1 MTPLVQHI
9 RAAGVERDTATS
21 WVSWL
26 QGTCKAY
33 QINTP
38 MRIAMFLAQIA
49 HESAGLTRLVEN
61 LNYSAEGLMRTWPK
75 RFPTMD
81 VAQQYAREPEKIA
94 NRVYADRMGNGD
106 ESSGDGWKY
115 RGRGLIQ
122 ITGKSNY
129 REFADAIGEDYVAD
143 PDLLRQPVNAALSAG
158 WFWAERGLN
167 RVADTGSVEA
177 VTKIINGGSHG
188 LADRQQRFAT
198 CLASFKPL

>member
-9 RAAGVERDTATS
+9 RAAGVEKDTATS

-61 LNYSAEGLMRTWPK
+61 LNYSAEGLMRTWPT
-75 RFPTMD
+75 RFPTLD

-94 NRVYADRMGNGD
+94 NRVYANRMGNGD
-106 ESSGDGWKY
+106 EASGDGWKY

-129 REFADAIGEDYVAD
+129 KEFADAIGEDYVAD

-158 WFWAERGLN
+158 WFWAERSIN

-177 VTKIINGGSHG
+177 VTKIINGGTHG
-188 LADRQQRFAT
+188 LADRQRRFAD
-198 CLASFKPL
+198 CLASFKRL

>member
-1 MTPLVQHI
+1 MTPLVQHV
-9 RAAGVERDTATS
+9 RAAGVEKDTATS

-61 LNYSAEGLMRTWPK
+61 LNYSAEGLMRTWPT
-75 RFPTMD
+75 RFPTLD

-94 NRVYADRMGNGD
+94 NRVYANRMGNGD
-106 ESSGDGWKY
+106 EASGDGWKY

-129 REFADAIGEDYVAD
+129 KEFADAIGEDYVAD

-158 WFWAERGLN
+158 WFWAERSIN

-177 VTKIINGGSHG
+177 VTKIINGGTHG
-188 LADRQQRFAT
+188 LADRQRRFAD
-198 CLASFKPL
+198 CLASFKRL

>member
-9 RAAGVERDTATS
+9 RAAGVEKDTATS

-61 LNYSAEGLMRTWPK
+61 LNYSAEGLMRTWPT
-75 RFPTMD
+75 RFPTLDM
-81 VAQQYAREPEKIA
+81 AQQYAREPEKIA
-94 NRVYADRMGNGD
+94 NRVYANRMGNGD
-106 ESSGDGWKY
+106 EASGDGWKY

-129 REFADAIGEDYVAD
+129 KEFADAIGEDYVTD
-143 PDLLRQPVNAALSAG
+143 PELLRQPVNAALSAG
-158 WFWAERGLN
+158 WFWAERSIN

-177 VTKIINGGSHG
+177 VTKIINGGTHG
-188 LADRQQRFAT
+188 LADRQRRFDA
-198 CLASFKPL
+198 CLASFKGV